1 MEVGAPDDHPTGI
14 FETLDAHPGPGGDLG
29 VEEGSTRRDPTFVVD
44 QVLQGDGHAGERP
57 DFVASGQSG
66 IDVGCPLQS
75 AFIVE

>member
-1 MEVGAPDDHPTGI
+1 
-14 FETLDAHPGPGGDLG
+14 
-29 VEEGSTRRDPTFVVD
+29 VVD